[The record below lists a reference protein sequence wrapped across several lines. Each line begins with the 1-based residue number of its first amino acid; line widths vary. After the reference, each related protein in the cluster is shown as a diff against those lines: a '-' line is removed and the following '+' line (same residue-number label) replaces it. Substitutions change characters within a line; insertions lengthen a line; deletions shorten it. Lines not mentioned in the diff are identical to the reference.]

1 MKEIKL
7 LIALALLS
15 VGVQAQKTFTFEG
28 KQMEAVHVTTAIE
41 KIKGKKALRI
51 ERDLQQLP
59 FDAQRIGET
68 TDEPTFVKL
77 VGEELDNGTIEV
89 TVLSRLQ
96 DPLLMKDA
104 RGFIGV
110 AYHIHPDNSAFESI
124 YIRPTNGRVYNQFRR
139 NHSVQYFA
147 YPDYKWGKLRGSEYH
162 GIYETYADMGLDEWI
177 KLRIEIN
184 DGKPSLYINEAKY
197 PSFVVKDTLGNTPSG
212 GIGLWVDIGTIGYFR
227 DIKITKK

>member
-28 KQMEAVHVTTAIE
+28 KQMEAVHVTTTIE

-68 TDEPTFVKL
+68 TDGPTFVKL

-110 AYHIHPDNSAFESI
+110 AYHIQPDNSAFESI
-124 YIRPTNGRVYNQFRR
+124 YIRPTNGRVDNQLI
-139 NHSVQYFA
+139 S
-147 YPDYKWGKLRGSEYH
+147 K
-162 GIYETYADMGLDEWI
+162 
-177 KLRIEIN
+177 
-184 DGKPSLYINEAKY
+184 
-197 PSFVVKDTLGNTPSG
+197 TL
-212 GIGLWVDIGTIGYFR
+212 
-227 DIKITKK
+227 